1 MADPL
6 ILPLAIPIFD
16 ALSELSDTQ
25 PALVAGP
32 SRHGARRPGALRPR
46 DQRVAMVGSGYRAVL
61 DGHPALI
68 VNLSTSGAQLRG
80 TARVLPDQPAIVKIG
95 WPRDDRLC
103 AVLARVRW
111 VQFEPDAAQDESL
124 YRVGM
129 EFETWDVA
137 RLKEIMR
144 HLQNRRT

>member
-1 MADPL
+1 MADSL
-6 ILPLAIPIFD
+6 ILPLASPVIDLLYEAEQTLFPQD
-16 ALSELSDTQ
+16 AS
-25 PALVAGP
+25 
-32 SRHGARRPGALRPR
+32 RPGRLRAR

-61 DGHPALI
+61 EGRPAAI
-68 VNLSTSGAQLRG
+68 VNLSMSGAQLRG
-80 TARVLPDQPAIVKIG
+80 TARVLPDQPAVVKIG
-95 WPRDDRLC
+95 WPLDDRQC

-111 VQFEPDAAQDESL
+111 VRFEPDAARDEAL

-144 HLQNRRT
+144 YLRRR

>member
-1 MADPL
+1 MADSL
-6 ILPLAIPIFD
+6 ILPLASPVIDLLYEAEQTLFPQD
-16 ALSELSDTQ
+16 ASR
-25 PALVAGP
+25 PA
-32 SRHGARRPGALRPR
+32 RLRAR

-61 DGHPALI
+61 EGRPAAI
-68 VNLSTSGAQLRG
+68 VNLSMSGAQLRG
-80 TARVLPDQPAIVKIG
+80 PARVLPDQPAVVKIG
-95 WPRDDRLC
+95 WPLDDRQC

-111 VQFEPDAAQDESL
+111 VRFEPDAAHDEAL

-144 HLQNRRT
+144 YLRRR